1 MMTDNE
7 RFTKDCILA
16 KVEPVLLNSQKIPE
30 NTHTMEMLG
39 LSGVKFAF
47 AIFEENDK
55 EKRLKLITDACMEKY
70 EITDDDLVTC
80 IHLRQH
86 MYKFDTLANV
96 LCMRGHDDDFPI
108 YALTN
113 ESMCFGAGMLFIDS
127 ILRKVVETIGCDFY
141 ILPSSVHELLFVPI
155 TNFGEEESAE
165 EIENYLLD
173 MVWEVNHTQVEPHE
187 RLSNHIYFVNHETI
201 EFRTIRAKRL
211 I

>member
-16 KVEPVLLNSQKIPE
+16 KVEPVLLNGQKVPE
-30 NTHTMEMLG
+30 NAHTMKMVG

-86 MYKFDTLANV
+86 MYKFDTLANA
-96 LCMRGHDDDFPI
+96 LGMSGHDGDFPI

-113 ESMCFGAGMLFIDS
+113 DRMYFGAGMLFIDS

-141 ILPSSVHELLFVPI
+141 MLPSSIHELLFVPVN
-155 TNFGEEESAE
+155 NFAEDESVE
-165 EIENYLLD
+165 EIEDRLLE
-173 MVWEVNHTQVEPHE
+173 MVWDVNHTQVEPQE
-187 RLSNHIYFVNHETI
+187 RLSNHIYYVDSESL

>member
-16 KVEPVLLNSQKIPE
+16 KVEPVLLNGQKIPE
-30 NTHTMEMLG
+30 NAHTMKMVG

-86 MYKFDTLANV
+86 MYKFDTLANA
-96 LCMRGHDDDFPI
+96 LGMAGHDGDFPI

-113 ESMCFGAGMLFIDS
+113 DRMHFGAGMLFVDS

-141 ILPSSVHELLFVPI
+141 ILPSSVHELLFVPVN
-155 TNFGEEESAE
+155 NFAEDEDREEVEDR
-165 EIENYLLD
+165 LLE
-173 MVWEVNHTQVEPHE
+173 MVWDVNHSQVEPHE
-187 RLSNHIYFVNHETI
+187 RLSNHVYFVDSKTLT
-201 EFRTIRAKRL
+201 FRTIRAKRL

>member
-1 MMTDNE
+1 MTDNE
-7 RFTKDCILA
+7 RFTKDCILQ
-16 KVEPVLLNSQKIPE
+16 KIEPVLLNAQKIPE
-30 NTHTMEMLG
+30 NTHTMKMVG

-141 ILPSSVHELLFVPI
+141 ILPSSVHELLFVPVD
-155 TNFGEEESAE
+155 NFNEDESVE
-165 EIENYLLD
+165 EIEDRLLD
-173 MVWEVNHTQVEPHE
+173 MVWGVNHTQVEPNE
-187 RLSNHIYFVNHETI
+187 RLSNHVYFVDSKTLT
-201 EFRTIRAKRL
+201 FRTIRAKRL
-211 I
+211 V

>member
-7 RFTKDCILA
+7 RFTKDCILQ
-16 KVEPVLLNSQKIPE
+16 KIEPVLLNAQKIPE
-30 NTHTMEMLG
+30 NTHTMKMVG

-141 ILPSSVHELLFVPI
+141 ILPSSVHELLFVPVD
-155 TNFGEEESAE
+155 NFEEDEDIE
-165 EIENYLLD
+165 EIEDRLLE
-173 MVWEVNHTQVEPHE
+173 MVWEVNHTQVEPQE
-187 RLSNHIYFVNHETI
+187 RLSNHIYYVDSESL

>member
-1 MMTDNE
+1 MTDNE
-7 RFTKDCILA
+7 RFTKDCILQ
-16 KVEPVLLNSQKIPE
+16 KIEPVLLNAQKIPE
-30 NTHTMEMLG
+30 NTHTMKMVG

-141 ILPSSVHELLFVPI
+141 ILPSSVHELLFVPVD
-155 TNFGEEESAE
+155 NFDEDESAE
-165 EIENYLLD
+165 EIEDKLLG
-173 MVWEVNHTQVEPHE
+173 MVWEVNHTQVEPNE
-187 RLSNHIYFVNHETI
+187 RLSNHIYYVDSESL

-211 I
+211 V

>member
-7 RFTKDCILA
+7 RFTKDCILQ
-16 KVEPVLLNSQKIPE
+16 KIEPVLLNAQKIPE
-30 NTHTMEMLG
+30 NTHTMEMVG
-39 LSGVKFAF
+39 LSGVKYAF
-47 AIFEENDK
+47 AIFEEDDK

-86 MYKFDTLANV
+86 MYKFDTLANA
-96 LCMRGHDDDFPI
+96 LGMSGHGGDFPI

-113 ESMCFGAGMLFIDS
+113 DRMYFGAGMLFIDS

-141 ILPSSVHELLFVPI
+141 ILPSSIHELLFVPVN
-155 TNFGEEESAE
+155 NFAEDEYREEVEDR
-165 EIENYLLD
+165 LLE
-173 MVWEVNHTQVEPHE
+173 MVWDVNHSQVEPNE
-187 RLSNHIYFVNHETI
+187 RLSNHIYYVDSKSL

-211 I
+211 V

>member
-7 RFTKDCILA
+7 RFTKDCILQ
-16 KVEPVLLNSQKIPE
+16 KIEPVLLNAQKIPE
-30 NTHTMEMLG
+30 NTHTMKMVG

-55 EKRLKLITDACMEKY
+55 EKRMKLITDACMEKY

-141 ILPSSVHELLFVPI
+141 ILPSSVHELLFVPVD
-155 TNFGEEESAE
+155 NFEEDEDIE
-165 EIENYLLD
+165 EIEDRLLG
-173 MVWEVNHTQVEPHE
+173 MVWEVNHTQVEPQE
-187 RLSNHIYFVNHETI
+187 RLSNHIYYVDSESL

-211 I
+211 V

>member
-1 MMTDNE
+1 MTDNE
-7 RFTKDCILA
+7 RFTKDCILQ
-16 KVEPVLLNSQKIPE
+16 KIEPVLLNAQKIPE
-30 NTHTMEMLG
+30 NTHTMKMVG

-55 EKRLKLITDACMEKY
+55 EKRMKLITDACMEKY

-141 ILPSSVHELLFVPI
+141 ILPSSVHELLFVPVD
-155 TNFGEEESAE
+155 NFDEDESAE
-165 EIENYLLD
+165 EIENYLLS
-173 MVWEVNHTQVEPHE
+173 MVWEVNHTQVEPSE
-187 RLSNHIYFVNHETI
+187 RLSNHVYFVDSKSL

-211 I
+211 V

>member
-1 MMTDNE
+1 MTDNE
-7 RFTKDCILA
+7 RFTRDCILQ
-16 KVEPVLLNSQKIPE
+16 KIEPVLLNAQKIPE
-30 NTHTMEMLG
+30 NTHTMKMVG

-55 EKRLKLITDACMEKY
+55 EKRMKLITDACMEKY

-141 ILPSSVHELLFVPI
+141 ILPSSVHELLFVPVD
-155 TNFGEEESAE
+155 NFNEDESVE
-165 EIENYLLD
+165 EIEDRLLD
-173 MVWEVNHTQVEPHE
+173 MVWEVNHTQVEPNE
-187 RLSNHIYFVNHETI
+187 RLSNHIYYVDSESL

>member
-30 NTHTMEMLG
+30 NTHTMKMVG

-127 ILRKVVETIGCDFY
+127 ILRKVVERIGCDFY
-141 ILPSSVHELLFVPI
+141 ILPSSVHELLFVPVD
-155 TNFGEEESAE
+155 NFDEDDDTE
-165 EIENYLLD
+165 EIENRLLRV
-173 MVWEVNHTQVEPHE
+173 VWEVNHSQVEPNE
-187 RLSNHIYFVNHETI
+187 RLSNHIYYVDSKSL

>member
-7 RFTKDCILA
+7 RFTRDCILQ
-16 KVEPVLLNSQKIPE
+16 KVEPILLNAQKIPDGV
-30 NTHTMEMLG
+30 HTMEMVG
-39 LSGVKFAF
+39 FAGVKICF
-47 AIFEENDK
+47 AIFEDSDAE
-55 EKRLKLITDACMEKY
+55 RQMKLLTDMCVEKY
-70 EITDDDLVTC
+70 DISDDDLVTC

-86 MYKFDTLANV
+86 LYKFDTLANV
-96 LCMRGHDDDFPI
+96 LCMAGHDADFPI

-113 ESMCFGAGMLFIDS
+113 DRMYFGAGMLCIDN
-127 ILRKVVETIGCDFY
+127 ILRKVTETIGCDFY

-155 TNFGEEESAE
+155 TNFDEEEDTE
-165 EIENYLLD
+165 MIESRLLD

>member
-1 MMTDNE
+1 MTDNE
-7 RFTKDCILA
+7 RFTKDCILQ
-16 KVEPVLLNSQKIPE
+16 KIEPVLLNAQKIPE
-30 NTHTMEMLG
+30 NTHTMKMVG

-141 ILPSSVHELLFVPI
+141 ILPSSVHELLFVPVD
-155 TNFGEEESAE
+155 NFEEDEDRE
-165 EIENYLLD
+165 EVENRLLTV
-173 MVWEVNHTQVEPHE
+173 VWSVNHSQVEPHE
-187 RLSNHIYFVNHETI
+187 RLSNHVYFVDSKTLT
-201 EFRTIRAKRL
+201 FRTIRAKRL
-211 I
+211 V